1 MKTCPDVKINLGL
14 HILRRR
20 EDGFHDLETLFLP
33 YGGISDGLEIV
44 EAEEFAFRPSANVTW
59 DNDLTVRAYN
69 LLKADFDLPPVEI
82 RLDKKSPVGA
92 GLGSG
97 SSDAA
102 FTLCMLND
110 MFRLGLDD
118 AALSGY
124 AARLGSDCAF
134 FVYNRPMF
142 GEGRGEILT
151 PYEIDLSGYEIRVE
165 IPQGV
170 SVSTKEA
177 YSKVVPRDLLPE
189 QMSLREAL
197 SRPVEEWKDCLVNDF
212 EPSVFALYPQIE
224 ALKNSMYERG
234 AVYASMSGSGSS
246 VFGIFRK

>member
-118 AALSGY
+118 AALAGY

-177 YSKVVPRDLLPE
+177 YSKVVPRNLLPE